1 MINTIAK
8 PLWIRWL
15 TLACAL
21 AAVAGLA
28 GCQSYA
34 KHGLTPEQIATLK
47 HQGFVETDDGWRLDQ
62 SATVFFA
69 TDDATLSETG
79 AHSIDSLAQAL
90 RAVGIMHLKVVGYTD
105 STGPDAYND
114 TLSKR
119 RAEAVANEFVNQH
132 FAPSGLESIGMGKRH
147 PIADNRTAEGR
158 AQNRRVAIIVV
169 VD

>member
-1 MINTIAK
+1 MSR
-8 PLWIRWL
+8 WIRRL
-15 TLACAL
+15 MLACTLAGT
-21 AAVAGLA
+21 VGLA

-47 HQGFVETDDGWRLDQ
+47 HEGFVETDDGWRLDQ

-69 TDDATLSETG
+69 TDDATLSKAG
-79 AHSIDSLAQAL
+79 VRSIDHLAQAL

-114 TLSKR
+114 TLSRR
-119 RAEAVANEFVNQH
+119 RAEAVSNEFVNQH
-132 FAPSGLESIGMGKRH
+132 FSPSGLESMGMGKRH

-158 AQNRRVAIIVV
+158 AQNRHVAIIVV